1 VDSVQTDKK
10 VTITYR
16 MTTHL
21 PDGTAKEHPEERIC
35 FIYGVD
41 RQVPAL
47 EKALEGCRSGE
58 KIGLVIP
65 PREIYGDH
73 DPELIR
79 EIPKKGLIRQRIRE
93 GNVYRQMKKGTLIS
107 FKVLEV
113 RPDTL
118 LVDFNRPMAGI
129 SVSMEVEIQAVADAN
144 KEEIDAAMDAQ
155 IRKSIGCQ

>member
-1 VDSVQTDKK
+1 MESIQTDKK
-10 VTITYR
+10 VTATYR
-16 MTTHL
+16 MTTRL
-21 PDGTAKEHPEERIC
+21 PDGTAKEHPEECVC

-47 EKALEGCRSGE
+47 EKALEGLRPGQKMS
-58 KIGLVIP
+58 LVIP

-73 DPELIR
+73 DPDLIR

-93 GNVYRQMKKGTLIS
+93 GKFYRQMKKGTLIS
-107 FKVLEV
+107 FKILEV

-129 SVSMEVEIQAVADAN
+129 SVSMEVEVLAVADAS
-144 KEEIDAAMDAQ
+144 KKEIDAAMEAW
-155 IRKSIGCQ
+155 IRKSIGCK